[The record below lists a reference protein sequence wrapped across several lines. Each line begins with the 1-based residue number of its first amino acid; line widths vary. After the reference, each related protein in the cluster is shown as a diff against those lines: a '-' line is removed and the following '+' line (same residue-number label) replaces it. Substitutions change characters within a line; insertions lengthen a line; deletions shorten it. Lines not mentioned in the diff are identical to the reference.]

1 MSNKEIKEFSEK
13 LKKGLEIA
21 ERRMLEEKA
30 LRNED
35 IVVSSDGKEIRYIP
49 ARLVLAGTHVTD

>member
-30 LRNED
+30 RRGED
-35 IVVSSDGKEIRYIP
+35 LIMSYDGKTIVRVP
-49 ARLVLAGTHVTD
+49 AKQLLNNINA